1 MRLRGDRSKSGL
13 TLLELLLA
21 VTLTTVLTG
30 AIYTALKVGQGSVA
44 QGERKSERYTN
55 ARAALDVMSRE
66 IQCAVVSTVGSNEY
80 KLVGTNSGTEDV
92 IDLVSTAIIEAS
104 GLYDLYEVGY
114 RLDTTN
120 DRIRRR
126 WNTSVDGTFDDSN
139 IDDLAERATGLN
151 IRYYKASPAG
161 WQDTWNSVTDDP
173 GLLPAAVEISLTV
186 QDELAAEDAQT
197 FTTVVYM
204 GNQR

>member
-1 MRLRGDRSKSGL
+1 MKFADSRSESGL

-30 AIYTALKVGQGSVA
+30 AIFTALRAGQGAVA

-66 IQCAVVSTVGSNEY
+66 IQCAVVSLVGNNEY
-80 KLVGTNSGTEDV
+80 RLIGTDSGMADK
-92 IDLVSTAIIEAS
+92 IDLVSTAIVGAS
-104 GLYDLYEVGY
+104 DLYDLYEVGY
-114 RLDTTN
+114 RLDTAN
-120 DRIRRR
+120 SRIQRREDM
-126 WNTSVDGTFDDSN
+126 SVDTTFDSSYE
-139 IDDLAERATGLN
+139 DLAERATGLN
-151 IRYYKASPAG
+151 IRYYKASASS
-161 WQDTWNSVTDDP
+161 WQDAWNSTAGDL
-173 GLLPAAVEISLTV
+173 GLLPGAVEISLTV
-186 QDELAAEDAQT
+186 QDELAKEDPQT